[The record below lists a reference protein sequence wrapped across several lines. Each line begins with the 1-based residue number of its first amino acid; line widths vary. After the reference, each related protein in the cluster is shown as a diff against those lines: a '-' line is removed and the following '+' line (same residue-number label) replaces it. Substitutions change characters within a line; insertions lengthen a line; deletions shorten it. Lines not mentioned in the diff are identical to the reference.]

1 MSPQLRP
8 VCCSVVSGAHPALPS
23 KQQQDKIQP
32 KLADFYASLSDD
44 QKAKF
49 NAMGPAPHNAS
60 GRSADK
66 KGDM

>member
-44 QKAKF
+44 QKA
-49 NAMGPAPHNAS
+49 NQRHGPGPAQCS